1 MTSGWTMWAIGT
13 LICLAALA
21 NGVRF
26 ARKPADTF
34 ERIPGGRGTPSPRTL
49 GRVIIIAAPLFWLF
63 WTALWFG
70 LFGPVQNIQTIQ
82 LH

>member
-1 MTSGWTMWAIGT
+1 MISGWTMWAIGT
-13 LICLAALA
+13 LVCLAAFA

-34 ERIPGGRGTPSPRTL
+34 DRLPGGRAAPSPQMI
-49 GRVIIIAAPLFWLF
+49 GRLFLIAAPLFWLL
-63 WTALWFG
+63 WTAICFG
-70 LFGPVQNIQTIQ
+70 LLGPVQNIQTIQ